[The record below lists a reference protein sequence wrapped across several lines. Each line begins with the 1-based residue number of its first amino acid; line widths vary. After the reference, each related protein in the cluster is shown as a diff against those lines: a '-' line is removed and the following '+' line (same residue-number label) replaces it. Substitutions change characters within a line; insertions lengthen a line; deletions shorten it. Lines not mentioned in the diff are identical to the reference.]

1 MPKPLLKWVG
11 GKTKLLNKLNL
22 FVPKKFDNY
31 VEPFVGGGAVLF
43 SISPNKGVIS
53 DANRELV
60 NFYRQVRDNPLEV
73 LELALSYSNN
83 EAFYYK
89 IRDTDVEINWRDS
102 KSCLY
107 RASRF
112 LYLNRTSFNGM
123 WRVNAKGKMNIP
135 YGRYDNISWPTKE
148 HFFKI
153 SKILKQ
159 LSILDVDF
167 YSTLEYINSNTFV
180 YLDPPYIPYSDTANF
195 TKYASADFG
204 VEDQKRLVSY
214 CNELTNIGAKFLL
227 SNSDTALTRELYSS
241 FIIEAVEV
249 YHSVGASAESRREK
263 GEVIIR
269 NYDDDFTGL
278 FIN

>member
-1 MPKPLLKWVG
+1 MRPLLKWVG
-11 GKTKLLNKLNL
+11 GKSRLIKRLSLVVPRNFNL
-22 FVPKKFDNY
+22 Y
-31 VEPFVGGGAVLF
+31 IEPFVGGGALLF
-43 SISPNKGVIS
+43 YMTPSTGVIS
-53 DANRELV
+53 DSNEELM
-60 NFYRQVRDNPLEV
+60 NFYKQVRDNPLEL
-73 LELALSYSNN
+73 LEKVKYIDLSESVYLS
-83 EAFYYK
+83 
-89 IRDTDVEINWRDS
+89 IRGIDKEVNWRDK

-107 RASRF
+107 RAARF
-112 LYLNRTSFNGM
+112 LYLNRTSFNSI
-123 WRVNAKGKMNIP
+123 WRVNSKNCMNTPFGKYKKITF
-135 YGRYDNISWPTKE
+135 PTEDHMLKASE
-148 HFFKI
+148 FLRKL
-153 SKILKQ
+153 KILD
-159 LSILDVDF
+159 IDF
-167 YSTLEYINSNTFV
+167 YSTLEYADNNTFV

-204 VEDQKRLVSY
+204 IEDQKRLVSY